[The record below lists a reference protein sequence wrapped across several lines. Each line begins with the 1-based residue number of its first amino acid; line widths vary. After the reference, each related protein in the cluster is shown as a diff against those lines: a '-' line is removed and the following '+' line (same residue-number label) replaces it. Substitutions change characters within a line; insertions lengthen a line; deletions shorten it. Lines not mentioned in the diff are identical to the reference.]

1 MSKEEHRTRAICSA
15 VLSMVTKMIPLA
27 AREFFQEVM
36 DHDTT
41 YLCTTAEQI
50 ECATKYGLRI
60 VGAHQ
65 HVGRV
70 YFNANECPLQLEHLL
85 RIFFL
90 KPLLDNLLTSTEV
103 VSALDR
109 ARTLATIVG
118 EVVSDVEGGGVSM
131 AYTTGGACCDAKL
144 SIGYEVLATNLFDTE
159 YTKEGTVTRLLELGQ
174 NKGQPGSSF
183 FKNKVV
189 QSVDMVNRTG
199 GAFLLLL
206 DSQKKRATLQ
216 ELLKRFGKSDLFGV
230 GQSEIEVLCLKEFWK
245 DDKIETEIEDGDITF
260 VAPNVAAVVV
270 NLNLKKKDARPLTPA
285 QAKEVYNFVLDAH
298 KHLIE
303 ADDDFEEKAAIE
315 QLKQAVE
322 ATQLPTLTVIQMQGS
337 LNGVK
342 TTVKTVGRDL
352 AHLKTTH
359 KKIVS
364 TKKLIETKELQVG
377 KGKLTAK
384 ELATTPTLAPQPLDV
399 RQLKTIVVHWV
410 ADVSHCGSL
419 PLKMLQLYGYL
430 NELKRVDP
438 SSIDLRANAVTIWEA
453 VTSTVKN
460 VKWTGVLKS
469 HILNALLVG
478 KTLAK
483 EGRVVRLLP
492 YLKTMVSD
500 CCHCR
505 WWMVVVFVV
514 VVLLR

>member
-1 MSKEEHRTRAICSA
+1 
-15 VLSMVTKMIPLA
+15 MVTKMIPVA

-90 KPLLDNLLTSTEV
+90 KPLLDNLLVSTEV
-103 VSALDR
+103 VGALDR
-109 ARTLATIVG
+109 ARALATIVG
-118 EVVSDVEGGGVSM
+118 GVVSDVEGGGVSM

-230 GQSEIEVLCLKEFWK
+230 GQSDIEVICLKEFWK
-245 DDKIETEIEDGDITF
+245 DDKIEKEIADGDSITF
-260 VAPNVAAVVV
+260 VAATNVGALVV

-285 QAKEVYNFVLDAH
+285 QAKEVYHFVLDAH
-298 KHLIE
+298 KDLIKE
-303 ADDDFEEKAAIE
+303 ADDEFEEKAAIE

-337 LNGVK
+337 LNDVK
-342 TTVKTVGRDL
+342 KTVRIVGRDL
-352 AHLKTTH
+352 
-359 KKIVS
+359 
-364 TKKLIETKELQVG
+364 
-377 KGKLTAK
+377 
-384 ELATTPTLAPQPLDV
+384 
-399 RQLKTIVVHWV
+399 
-410 ADVSHCGSL
+410 SH
-419 PLKMLQLYGYL
+419 
-430 NELKRVDP
+430 
-438 SSIDLRANAVTIWEA
+438 
-453 VTSTVKN
+453 
-460 VKWTGVLKS
+460 
-469 HILNALLVG
+469 
-478 KTLAK
+478 
-483 EGRVVRLLP
+483 
-492 YLKTMVSD
+492 
-500 CCHCR
+500 
-505 WWMVVVFVV
+505 
-514 VVLLR
+514 